1 MKAPSTAPWAVVF
14 SSKNGL
20 EGLFP
25 DICPRIRFSIDNFS
39 LTALKLA
46 QRRSLTMTFHSTT
59 NFGANN
65 TTGFSTGRFYAYY
78 AYFWFTKAC
87 GRELR

>member
-1 MKAPSTAPWAVVF
+1 MAV
-14 SSKNGL
+14 
-20 EGLFP
+20 
-25 DICPRIRFSIDNFS
+25 
-39 LTALKLA
+39 
-46 QRRSLTMTFHSTT
+46 HSTT

-65 TTGFSTGRFYAYY
+65 TAGFSTGRSYAYY